1 MVSRALVVL
10 RSSSSS
16 RSWVRQRVPCTH
28 VYAPVPVRMHSSL
41 HLSAPLRAVR
51 PLLPTPP
58 PPANPWQTNPLRST
72 NGRSARRKFCPCWP
86 RQPPVAEAAAVA
98 AAVARR
104 LAARRQRR
112 QWMAAQQAQQA
123 RWRARRRAA
132 RQPSE
137 RRQLPD
143 GERPQ
148 VRLGAVRQRRYAI
161 FHWRRM
167 RTEGLVWRARGR
179 SQGLARGGGRRRRG
193 RVTPC
198 GCKTRVPATW

>member
-1 MVSRALVVL
+1 MRH
-10 RSSSSS
+10 
-16 RSWVRQRVPCTH
+16 RVPCPCTH
-28 VYAPVPVRMHSSL
+28 VYAPVSVRMHSSL
-41 HLSAPLRAVR
+41 HLSPPPLRAVR
-51 PLLPTPP
+51 PLLPATPP
-58 PPANPWQTNPLRST
+58 PVNPWQTRPLRST

-86 RQPPVAEAAAVA
+86 RQPPVAEAAAAA

-123 RWRARRRAA
+123 RQARWRARRRAA
-132 RQPSE
+132 RQQPSE

-148 VRLGAVRQRRYAI
+148 VRLGVVRQRRYAI

-179 SQGLARGGGRRRRG
+179 SQGLARGSGRRRQG

>member
-28 VYAPVPVRMHSSL
+28 LYAPVPVRMHSSL

-58 PPANPWQTNPLRST
+58 PPANPWQTRPLRST
-72 NGRSARRKFCPCWP
+72 NGRSARRRLCPRWP
-86 RQPPVAEAAAVA
+86 HQPPAAEAAAVA
-98 AAVARR
+98 RRPAAW
-104 LAARRQRR
+104 RQRR
-112 QWMAAQQAQQA
+112 QWVAAQQAQQA
-123 RWRARRRAA
+123 RWRARRRARRRAA

-137 RRQLPD
+137 RQRLP
-143 GERPQ
+143 GGGRPQ
-148 VRLGAVRQRRYAI
+148 AKLGVVRHRRYAI

-167 RTEGLVWRARGR
+167 RTEG
-179 SQGLARGGGRRRRG
+179 S
-193 RVTPC
+193 
-198 GCKTRVPATW
+198 

>member
-41 HLSAPLRAVR
+41 HLSPPLRAVR

-58 PPANPWQTNPLRST
+58 PPANPWQTRPLRST
-72 NGRSARRKFCPCWP
+72 NGHSARRRLCPRWP
-86 RQPPVAEAAAVA
+86 HQPPAAEAAV
-98 AAVARR
+98 VARR

-112 QWMAAQQAQQA
+112 QWVAAQQAQQA
-123 RWRARRRAA
+123 RRRARRRAA

-148 VRLGAVRQRRYAI
+148 VRLRVVRQRRYAI

-167 RTEGLVWRARGR
+167 RTEGLVRRARGR
-179 SQGLARGGGRRRRG
+179 WQGLARGGGHRTTGSRHALRLQ
-193 RVTPC
+193 
-198 GCKTRVPATW
+198 TRPSH

>member
-1 MVSRALVVL
+1 MYTCVCARLCPYALV
-10 RSSSSS
+10 S
-16 RSWVRQRVPCTH
+16 
-28 VYAPVPVRMHSSL
+28 APEPPP
-41 HLSAPLRAVR
+41 PLRAVR
-51 PLLPTPP
+51 PLLPATPP
-58 PPANPWQTNPLRST
+58 PVNPWQTRPLRST

-86 RQPPVAEAAAVA
+86 RQPPVAEAAAAA

-132 RQPSE
+132 RQQPSE

-148 VRLGAVRQRRYAI
+148 VRLGVVRQRRYAI

-179 SQGLARGGGRRRRG
+179 SQGLARGSGRRRQG